1 MRGSHS
7 QPPEQGA
14 VAGNTFDGP
23 AAAQTGH
30 GGTQVNHFHASRPTK
45 RRRTVVVLSI
55 VGAVAVLVGAVLAV
69 RLAGTG
75 SAAPAASPNG
85 LSLPSDLNLPSSS
98 LPGSPG
104 TAAVTPSGEVAS
116 PLSASGPAAPV
127 PTSGR
132 TAPSSPAGGVPPAAA
147 AVPDGPTVAATG
159 AHLYRITPGHTAV
172 EEYTGKDGAWAKV
185 RGAASGIFTSAT
197 TLYATDPASGDIEQY
212 DRGRGTWTRIGTHL
226 HQRDDAVRDG
236 PGLR

>member
-85 LSLPSDLNLPSSS
+85 LSCRP
-98 LPGSPG
+98 
-104 TAAVTPSGEVAS
+104 
-116 PLSASGPAAPV
+116 
-127 PTSGR
+127 
-132 TAPSSPAGGVPPAAA
+132 
-147 AVPDGPTVAATG
+147 
-159 AHLYRITPGHTAV
+159 I
-172 EEYTGKDGAWAKV
+172 
-185 RGAASGIFTSAT
+185 
-197 TLYATDPASGDIEQY
+197 
-212 DRGRGTWTRIGTHL
+212 
-226 HQRDDAVRDG
+226 
-236 PGLR
+236 